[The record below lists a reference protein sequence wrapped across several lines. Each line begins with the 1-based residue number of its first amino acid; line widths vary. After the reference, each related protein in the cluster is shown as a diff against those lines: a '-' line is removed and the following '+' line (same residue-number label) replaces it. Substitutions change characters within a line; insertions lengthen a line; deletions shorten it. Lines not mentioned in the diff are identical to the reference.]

1 MHWLKDTVTKR
12 LIEELEKLMNE
23 MVNMD
28 NNIPDEGKVNFIST
42 HLYDIAL
49 KWHKQ
54 FLATI
59 HREVDWVLYKEALLL
74 RFGNIKNKQFLS
86 DNVKDSSC
94 GLHVIGNVSDF
105 SVNDSHYDVNL
116 EKNEGAH
123 KMFDEMS
130 SKGKGF
136 EVYDAYVKE
145 SIEVGNR
152 IVENVVVETAQRW
165 KMRFVT
171 DKNISKIRPHN
182 NNGSLVR
189 RIKGFH
195 LLGMYVDKGYVEG
208 WEDEDKDL
216 NVFDYD
222 CEVYDLSTKALLGE
236 KEFFVNKKQEE
247 DLDKIKRVIKQES
260 VKELVDGD
268 NGLVDDKLMASNC
281 DPQGF
286 SKGGKRVCDLGGSR
300 GRNVSG
306 KKDIETNCKLQILVV
321 VASYVW
327 VEKSLFGS
335 KECEFGG
342 VGEQVPA
349 DISKQGMGGN
359 ELVSNDIIVGI
370 TDKLTDKWFK
380 ISTFMETQVGYLSI
394 RLWCFIEDIDSIG
407 GRIGS
412 QVIMKCD
419 VVTILAGEMN
429 PRDMTSVANIFEV
442 TKFGMT
448 KRSVS

>member
-1 MHWLKDTVTKR
+1 MKALFAPQLHESARGLLKTK
-12 LIEELEKLMNE
+12 LVSHSCSLAGSTSAM
-23 MVNMD
+23 
-28 NNIPDEGKVNFIST
+28 KVSNWRG
-42 HLYDIAL
+42 HL
-49 KWHKQ
+49 H
-54 FLATI
+54 F
-59 HREVDWVLYKEALLL
+59 REVGDK
-74 RFGNIKNKQFLS
+74 FLS

-123 KMFDEMS
+123 KIFDEMS
-130 SKGKGF
+130 SKGERF

-171 DKNISKIRPHN
+171 DKNISKITPHN
-182 NNGSLVR
+182 DNGSLVR
-189 RIKGFH
+189 RIKGFY

-222 CEVYDLSTKALLGE
+222 CELYDLSTKALLGE

-247 DLDKIKRVIKQES
+247 DLDKNKRVIKQES

-286 SKGGKRVCDLGGSR
+286 SKGMNEGNRVTA
-300 GRNVSG
+300 
-306 KKDIETNCKLQILVV
+306 ETID
-321 VASYVW
+321 
-327 VEKSLFGS
+327 
-335 KECEFGG
+335 
-342 VGEQVPA
+342 VPA

-359 ELVSNDIIVGI
+359 ELVSNDTFVGI
-370 TDKLTDKWFK
+370 AVKLTDKWFK

-394 RLWCFIEDIDSIG
+394 RLWCVIEDIDSMG

-412 QVIMKCD
+412 HV
-419 VVTILAGEMN
+419 
-429 PRDMTSVANIFEV
+429 
-442 TKFGMT
+442 
-448 KRSVS
+448 